1 MTRLR
6 TSIYKMFELVLL
18 PWAERA
24 SNQTTLRA
32 IRSALIVTLPLLM
45 LGSLGELLNSFPLPA
60 YKLFMTAHFGEYWMV
75 FCQSIR
81 SSTFAIMSLIT
92 LFSISQ
98 HLADNFNTKNFLIQI
113 NPVIAGLV
121 SFVSFI
127 CLLAQDMD
135 TGLLTNKWLGV
146 SGLFVAIIV
155 ALVSSRLFLF
165 LLSIKKLRL
174 YLPGGTPDVAIQ
186 QAFDTFLPGMLT
198 ALVFIGLGTF
208 IHVAGDTTLPEITHD
223 LIRIPF
229 DYIGD
234 GLSRG
239 ILYILSLHI
248 LWFFGI
254 HGANVLDPITHDIY
268 GAAIAAN
275 QAAAAAGLPL
285 PHVMTKTFM
294 DTFVFMGGAGTSI
307 CLIAALIL
315 FGKTQAN
322 RKLGIISL
330 IPGIFNIN
338 EVLLFGLPIVLN
350 PLMFI
355 PFIVTP
361 LLLAAISY
369 VAVSMGIVPGTSI
382 TAEWTTPVL
391 LNGYLSTGSIRG
403 LMLQAFNLMVGTLFY
418 APFVMLSNKIN
429 QKRIETA
436 FKVLLERSCAA
447 SESSMRC
454 IDYHDDA
461 GSVAR
466 NLLTDLEHD
475 LREDKGIYLEY
486 QPKVS
491 ASDEKVVSV
500 EALVRWRHES
510 YGSIPAPITITLAEE
525 SGLIIPLGLKVFR
538 NACQTNKTWRNQG
551 ISDITMGVNFSALQ
565 LTKNLPRQLMEIL
578 FHYDLLPSMFEI
590 EVTESSALDTNKPES
605 RVLTSLYEMG
615 FQIAIDDFG
624 MGHTS
629 LKYLRQF
636 PVTSI
641 KIDGSITKEVVM
653 SSISMDIISSII
665 KLCKARNMISV
676 AEFVDNDEQA
686 NLLRDLGCDVFQG
699 YKYSK
704 PLSANVCLEFIH
716 KNIRHDGI

>member
-1 MTRLR
+1 MTRL
-6 TSIYKMFELVLL
+6 SAHVYKMFELVLL
-18 PWAERA
+18 PWAEHA

-45 LGSLGELLNSFPLPA
+45 LGSLGELVNSFPLPA
-60 YKLFMTAHFGEYWMV
+60 YRLFMNAHFGQYWVV
-75 FCQSIR
+75 FCQIIR
-81 SSTFAIMSLIT
+81 SSTFAIMSLIM
-92 LFSISQ
+92 LFSIS
-98 HLADNFNTKNFLIQI
+98 HYLADNFNAKSLLTQI
-113 NPVIAGLV
+113 TPVIAGLV
-121 SFVSFI
+121 SFVSFV
-127 CLLAQDMD
+127 CLLVQDMD
-135 TGLLTNKWLGV
+135 SSLLANKWLGV
-146 SGLFVAIIV
+146 SGLFVASIV
-155 ALVSSRLFLF
+155 AVASSRIFLF
-165 LLSIKKLRL
+165 LMSIKKLRL

-186 QAFDTFLPGMLT
+186 QAFDAFLPGMFT
-198 ALVFIGLGTF
+198 VLVFVGLGTF
-208 IHVAGDTTLPEITHD
+208 IGVAANTTLPEVIHD

-234 GLSRG
+234 GLGRG

-307 CLIAALIL
+307 CLVAALIL
-315 FGKTQAN
+315 FGGTQAN
-322 RKLGIISL
+322 RKLGVISL
-330 IPGIFNIN
+330 IPGVFNIN

-350 PLMFI
+350 PLMVI
-355 PFIVTP
+355 PFMLTP
-361 LLLAAISY
+361 LLLAAISF
-369 VAVSMGIVPGTSI
+369 VAVSTGLVPGTSI
-382 TAEWTTPVL
+382 TVEWTTPVL
-391 LNGYLSTGSIRG
+391 LNGFFATGSFRG
-403 LMLQAFNLMVGTLFY
+403 PMLQAVNLVVGTLFY
-418 APFVMLSNKIN
+418 APFVMLSNRIN
-429 QKRIETA
+429 QKRVEMA
-436 FKVLLERSCAA
+436 FKVLFDRSCAA
-447 SESSMRC
+447 SEASMRC
-454 IDYHDDA
+454 IDFHDDA
-461 GSVAR
+461 GSLAR

-475 LREDKGIYLEY
+475 LRADKGIYLEY

-491 ASDEKVVSV
+491 ALDEKVVSV
-500 EALVRWRHES
+500 EALVRWKHES
-510 YGSIPAPITITLAEE
+510 YGSIPAPITVTLAEE

-538 NACQTNKTWRNQG
+538 DACRTNKAWRSQG
-551 ISDITMGVNFSALQ
+551 VDGITMGVNFSALQ

-605 RVLTSLYEMG
+605 RVLSSLYEMG

-653 SSISMDIISSII
+653 SSISVDIVASII
-665 KLCKARNMISV
+665 KLCKARGMTSV

-686 NLLRDLGCDVFQG
+686 ELLRNLGCDVFQG

-704 PLSANVCLEFIH
+704 PLSADVCLDFIH
-716 KNIRHDGI
+716 KNLRHNGA